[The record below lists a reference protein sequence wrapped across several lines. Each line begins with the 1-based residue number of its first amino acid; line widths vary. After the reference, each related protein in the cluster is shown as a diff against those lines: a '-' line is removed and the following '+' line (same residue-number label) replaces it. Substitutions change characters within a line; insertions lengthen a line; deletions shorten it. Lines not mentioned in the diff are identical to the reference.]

1 MNESEFLEAAER
13 ELNLLQDRIEARFDD
28 VDGMLSGHVLRF
40 ELENGAEM
48 VVNIQAP
55 MQEIWLASRRGG
67 YHFAL
72 SEGEWRETRTGESLE
87 AFAETVLSALR

>member
-55 MQEIWLASRRGG
+55 MQEIWLASRRGC
-67 YHFAL
+67 
-72 SEGEWRETRTGESLE
+72 
-87 AFAETVLSALR
+87 SALFAKRSGRG